1 MPTQLERREATIRA
15 LEESAQ
21 HLFEAVGFAGTT
33 IDAIVA
39 RAAVAKGAFY
49 HHYRSKES
57 IFANVVDL
65 LQARLAREVSAFAAK
80 GTTPVARL
88 RLGLRAYMTS
98 CANPKVRRV
107 LLIDG
112 PSVLGWPHW
121 REIDNKY
128 FGEMTRRAV
137 AAALGPS
144 ARAAHVQAVASLI
157 SGAFAEAA
165 MLTAGTPH
173 ATVEANDL
181 CRAMDVLLVGLEPSA
196 TGPLRRR
203 TRNAS

>member
-1 MPTQLERREATIRA
+1 MPTQQERSEATIRA

-21 HLFEAVGFAGTT
+21 HLFETVGFAGTT

-49 HHYRSKES
+49 HHFRSKES
-57 IFANVVDL
+57 IFAVVVDL
-65 LQARLAREVSAFAAK
+65 LQARLARQVSIFAAK

-107 LLIDG
+107 LLTDG
-112 PSVLGWPHW
+112 PSVLGWPRW

-144 ARAAHVQAVASLI
+144 ALAAHVQAVASLI

-165 MLTAGTPH
+165 MLAAGTPD
-173 ATVEANDL
+173 APVEATAL
-181 CRAMDVLLVGLEPSA
+181 CRAMDVLLAGLETSA
-196 TGPLRRR
+196 AGPLRKRVR
-203 TRNAS
+203 KA